1 MLLQPLCRARLHV
14 WGHAGGRGRGAA
26 LSLCAPCPCANSG
39 VCPAGV
45 RSATDSPVEPG
56 RSSRLRHGVG
66 GCRWPCGHAVSL
78 FPQQRG
84 RCDCPAG
91 GWWSSWGPQHRGG
104 GRTGSVGSA
113 TVLGPEWAGLPASEL
128 ASGRVTAWGAV
139 TWDVTWCFH
148 LQAAGEPRRLSVARV
163 HRGGGEGGASLQA
176 ASTWTALPQGP
187 CVRSL
192 VGPCEPTVPGP
203 EG

>member
-26 LSLCAPCPCANSG
+26 LSPCAPCPCANSG

-66 GCRWPCGHAVSL
+66 GCQWPCGHAVSL

-128 ASGRVTAWGAV
+128 ASGRVTAGGPRHGMSRGASIFRRPGNCGGFRWLV
-139 TWDVTWCFH
+139 STA
-148 LQAAGEPRRLSVARV
+148 AAGKVGRASRPPARGRPF
-163 HRGGGEGGASLQA
+163 HRARA
-176 ASTWTALPQGP
+176 
-187 CVRSL
+187 
-192 VGPCEPTVPGP
+192 
-203 EG
+203 